1 MAVSEAHREA
11 VLASHFLLRHLGKP
25 ALRELAGSVKFTTH
39 PRNGTIFQKGDPG
52 DCMMAVVRGRVKIC
66 TYSRDGK
73 EVVLNIIDRDRLFGE
88 IAVLDGRPRTADA
101 VALEETDLMV
111 LHRNQLMPYLT
122 GNPDVVMK
130 LFGILCQRLRQT
142 SEYLEDALLREAPS
156 RLARGLLRLADTFG
170 RPGPKGIQLSVKLSQ
185 QQIGNLIGLSR
196 ESVNKLLNEWMRT
209 GEVEMVDGYLL
220 IPDRATLER
229 LAEAAA

>member
-1 MAVSEAHREA
+1 
-11 VLASHFLLRHLGKP
+11 
-25 ALRELAGSVKFTTH
+25 
-39 PRNGTIFQKGDPG
+39 
-52 DCMMAVVRGRVKIC
+52 
-66 TYSRDGK
+66 
-73 EVVLNIIDRDRLFGE
+73 
-88 IAVLDGRPRTADA
+88 
-101 VALEETDLMV
+101 
-111 LHRNQLMPYLT
+111 MPYLT